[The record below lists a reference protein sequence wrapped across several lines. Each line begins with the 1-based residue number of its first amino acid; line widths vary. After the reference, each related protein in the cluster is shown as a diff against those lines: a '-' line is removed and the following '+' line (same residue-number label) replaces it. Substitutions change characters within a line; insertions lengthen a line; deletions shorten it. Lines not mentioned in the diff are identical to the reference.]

1 MVAKVFEYLGLV
13 VIASWA
19 LLFAVLIGTLVYV
32 TLLRGRKQRRPR
44 ASRAPQADPHLTAL
58 VAEIRF
64 TDPHFDEQLL
74 SEAAQMACLVAFAAI
89 ATGDEEAIRALAA
102 PSFWSTF
109 FGRYVRTSARDA
121 RRKLATADENDGA
134 SGRRARFPLDYQ
146 ASAPELIDLELGPP
160 QRARVRVSFSQ
171 LFVAIAPGA
180 EGQAGM
186 ASAANL
192 GSLAG
197 SFGQAMGSQMNG
209 AGSDLG
215 WISWAGRYD
224 LVFTRPAGART
235 DPGAAPASRTCAKCG
250 APYRS
255 QLATAC
261 AFCQAGR
268 PTPWGQ
274 WRLTS
279 IIVVDD

>member
-1 MVAKVFEYLGLV
+1 VVGKVFGYLGLV

-19 LLFAVLIGTLVYV
+19 LLFVVLIGALVYV

-44 ASRAPQADPHLTAL
+44 TPKAPQADPHLTAR
-58 VAEIRF
+58 VAEVRF

-89 ATGDEEAIRALAA
+89 ATGDEEAIRGVAA

-109 FGRYVRTSARDA
+109 FGRYVRTSARDV
-121 RRKLATADENDGA
+121 RRRHLVVNQDDNA
-134 SGRRARFPLDYQ
+134 STRGGRLPLDYQ
-146 ASAPELIDLELGPP
+146 ASAPELITLELGPP
-160 QRARVRVSFSQ
+160 QRARIRVSFSQ

-180 EGQAGM
+180 QGQAAM
-186 ASAANL
+186 ASASSVT
-192 GSLAG
+192 SLAG
-197 SFGQAMGSQMNG
+197 SFGQAMGARVND
-209 AGSDLG
+209 APSDVG
-215 WISWAGRYD
+215 WLSWAGRYD
-224 LVFTRPAGART
+224 LVFTRPPGART
-235 DPGAAPASRTCAKCG
+235 DPGAAPASRTCPKCG

-261 AFCQAGR
+261 AFCQAER

-279 IIVVDD
+279 ITVVDD

>member
-1 MVAKVFEYLGLV
+1 VVGKVFGYLGLV

-19 LLFAVLIGTLVYV
+19 LLFVVLIGALVYV

-44 ASRAPQADPHLTAL
+44 TPKAPQADPHLTAR
-58 VAEIRF
+58 VAEVRF

-121 RRKLATADENDGA
+121 RRKWATAAQND
-134 SGRRARFPLDYQ
+134 ARLARLPLDYQ
-146 ASAPELIDLELGPP
+146 ASAPELINLEAGPP

-180 EGQAGM
+180 QGQAAM
-186 ASAANL
+186 ASASSVA
-192 GSLAG
+192 SLAG
-197 SFGQAMGSQMNG
+197 SFGQVMGARMND
-209 AGSDLG
+209 APSNLG
-215 WISWAGRYD
+215 WNSWAGRYD
-224 LVFTRPAGART
+224 LLFTRPPGART
-235 DPGAAPASRTCAKCG
+235 DPGAAPASRTCPKCG

-261 AFCQAGR
+261 AFCQAER

-279 IIVVDD
+279 ITVVDD